1 MRRRAL
7 VVSNDHVGKTMAG
20 PGIRSYHFAVEL
32 ARDFDVTLVV
42 PFETDLAD
50 EPFEV
55 VHDNPW
61 DPARMSALVRS
72 YDVVVTQHLPVT
84 TMRALARLP
93 TRVVYD
99 LYSPATLEQ
108 LPFDAREEQSS
119 YRDAMAQL
127 NSLTQQVALATGD
140 AFVCASE
147 KQRDFWLGA
156 LSNARRLDRASY
168 AHDPSLRTL
177 IDVVPFGIDSKP
189 PEPGPALRGVV
200 RGIGADDKILLWPG
214 GIWNWFDP
222 LTVIRAV
229 HEIARRRDD
238 VRLCFLGVKH
248 PNPEIPDMAMAGEAV
263 ALAEELGLRDR
274 VVFFNVGWVP
284 YAERGRYLLEAD
296 VAVSAHFD
304 DIETRFAFR
313 TRFLDCLWAG
323 VPIVTTRGDTLGELI
338 VAGGAG
344 SAVDVGD
351 VDGWVEAL
359 QIMLDDAPTQRRA
372 RLAAAAIR
380 PSLEWPV
387 VVAPLRRLANPG
399 ITHSRQVSSGHAA
412 EAEYLWLRLRIGFA
426 RHGIRATSRRLLT
439 RASGAARRTL
449 RWRAG
454 ARVP

>member
-1 MRRRAL
+1 MKRRAL

-42 PFETDLAD
+42 PFDTDLTD
-50 EPFEV
+50 VPFEV

-61 DPARMSALVRS
+61 DPARMSARVRG
-72 YDVVVTQHLPVT
+72 YEVVVTQHLPVS
-84 TMRALARLP
+84 TMRTLARLP

-108 LPFDAREEQSS
+108 LPFDAREEHST

-127 NSLTQQVALATGD
+127 NSLTQEAALATGD

-156 LSNARRLDRASY
+156 LASARRLDRASY
-168 AHDPSLRTL
+168 QRDPSLRAL
-177 IDVVPFGIDSKP
+177 IDVVPFGIDPDP

-200 RGIGADDKILLWPG
+200 PGIEAGDKLLLWPG

-229 HEIARRRDD
+229 HALSLRRDD
-238 VRLCFLGVKH
+238 IRLYFLGVKH
-248 PNPEIPDMAMAGEAV
+248 PNPHIPDMAMAGEAV
-263 ALAEELGLRDR
+263 ALADELGLRDR
-274 VVFFNVGWVP
+274 VVFFNFGWVP

-304 DIETRFAFR
+304 DVETRFAFR

-323 VPIVTTRGDTLGELI
+323 LPIVATRGDTLGELI
-338 VAGGAG
+338 VAGGGG

-359 QIMLDDAPTQRRA
+359 EIMLDDPSTQRRA
-372 RLAAAAIR
+372 RLATAALR

-387 VVAPLRRLANPG
+387 VVAPLRHLADAAATSARPVG
-399 ITHSRQVSSGHAA
+399 LGPAA
-412 EAEYLWLRLRIGFA
+412 EVEYFRLRLRIGLA
-426 RHGIRATSRRLLT
+426 RHGLSGSARRVLT
-439 RASGAARRTL
+439 RASGAARRRL
-449 RWRAG
+449 GWRAG
-454 ARVP
+454 PRVP